1 MLQQKQRI
9 APLREIIRNSFNFP
23 KNKVKPR
30 ATCSHEVLLF
40 DVVCV
45 LMPSVFCT
53 KKEPL
58 RKTIFKEVNL
68 SFPRK
73 ALEGLSLGF
82 SFSLFCCF
90 MSIAKGLR
98 IRCRLLI

>member
-1 MLQQKQRI
+1 MLAIDMRI
-9 APLREIIRNSFNFP
+9 F
-23 KNKVKPR
+23 V
-30 ATCSHEVLLF
+30 
-40 DVVCV
+40 VVCV

-73 ALEGLSLGF
+73 ALEGLSLRF

-90 MSIAKGLR
+90 LSPAKGLR